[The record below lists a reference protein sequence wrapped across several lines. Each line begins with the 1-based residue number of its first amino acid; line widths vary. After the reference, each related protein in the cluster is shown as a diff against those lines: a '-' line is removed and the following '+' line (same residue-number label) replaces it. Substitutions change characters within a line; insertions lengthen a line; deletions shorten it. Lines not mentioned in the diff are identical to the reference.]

1 MLESWRR
8 RKTGSPTLD
17 LLSGWPPRQPLPV
30 PELGGHQG
38 IGLPDDLWLLQPRM
52 LHDLFCG
59 DPLLRADLEGLGH
72 IGAAI
77 LEVDPLGVPDNL
89 TLALTHC
96 SHFGLACVHARFQS
110 SSKFA
115 CGSKP
120 GSSSISIFMAVASDR
135 SFYEKSRW
143 RTSYII
149 HTSGMQPYIYID
161 LKKKHFLKKILLPS
175 FFF

>member
-1 MLESWRR
+1 
-8 RKTGSPTLD
+8 
-17 LLSGWPPRQPLPV
+17 
-30 PELGGHQG
+30 
-38 IGLPDDLWLLQPRM
+38 M

-96 SHFGLACVHARFQS
+96 CQPLCV
-110 SSKFA
+110 
-115 CGSKP
+115 P
-120 GSSSISIFMAVASDR
+120 MSISLMMYSHVLAL
-135 SFYEKSRW
+135 
-143 RTSYII
+143 
-149 HTSGMQPYIYID
+149 PIYNM
-161 LKKKHFLKKILLPS
+161 KKIIFSQKNLLPS

>member
-1 MLESWRR
+1 
-8 RKTGSPTLD
+8 
-17 LLSGWPPRQPLPV
+17 
-30 PELGGHQG
+30 
-38 IGLPDDLWLLQPRM
+38 M

-96 SHFGLACVHARFQS
+96 SHFGLACVQNLHVALNLAVLQFLFSWLLPQT
-110 SSKFA
+110 A
-115 CGSKP
+115 P
-120 GSSSISIFMAVASDR
+120 SIRKVGDVHH
-135 SFYEKSRW
+135 
-143 RTSYII
+143 TSYI
-149 HTSGMQPYIYID
+149 HPECSLIYID
-161 LKKKHFLKKILLPS
+161 LKKKHFLKKIPLPS